1 LRVQQSG
8 VKEEE
13 RPVKVWNAAGAE
25 IAPATKGT
33 PFFGRR
39 LALPER
45 PEERQVP
52 ASATR
57 FPAWPPSRHFAPAWL
72 DFARME
78 KHLISRQE

>member
-57 FPAWPPSRHFAPAWL
+57 FQPGRRRA
-72 DFARME
+72 
-78 KHLISRQE
+78 ISRQHGWILPGWKSI